1 MVGDYVKNLAEAMCL
16 EHSDEI
22 VIFLL
27 RTNFW
32 IQRIIGNDIIA
43 VSTARSGLEIG

>member
-1 MVGDYVKNLAEAMCL
+1 MVGDYVEDLAEAMCL
-16 EHSDEI
+16 ERSDEI

-27 RTNFW
+27 RANFW

-43 VSTARSGLEIG
+43 VSTARPGLEIG